1 MPHPIRWRGPLL
13 TLLALAGC
21 RDRDAIEVTN
31 LEAPAAVRPLALNLA
46 AGPAGQ
52 LAASWLEPRDS
63 GGYAF
68 RIALRDSIQWGGPR
82 TVIASAVLATHPTD
96 LPGVAFTADGAI
108 VAHWQEDAD
117 WTPMP
122 YETDVRL
129 AVSTDQGVTWS
140 APSRPYAQP
149 TVGEHGF
156 VSTWATASG
165 VGMAWLDARRQ
176 AFVPPRP
183 GSTEEGQWRGAMALQ
198 GAVISAAG
206 KAEAET
212 VLDSITCEC
221 CPTAAALTSRGPIVV
236 YRDREVPADV
246 ERTGV
251 RYEQSVIRDIAVTR
265 YEEGRWT
272 APHLVHADGWAFNGC
287 PNNGP
292 AVAASGER
300 VVVAWMTGVGGK
312 TALFAAFSRDAGDSF
327 GAPIRI
333 DEGKAVG
340 QVTVALTERGAMV
353 GWLEESSVMARR
365 LSPDG
370 SRGPARTLGPSAGRT
385 RLPRWSSDGD
395 TVLAAWLE
403 GNGSEP
409 AAIRLARLQ

>member
-1 MPHPIRWRGPLL
+1 MPHHCRWLGAGL

-21 RDRDAIEVTN
+21 REHDAIKVTR
-31 LEAPAAVRPLALNLA
+31 LDAPAATHPLALNLA
-46 AGPAGQ
+46 TGPGG
-52 LAASWLEPRDS
+52 LLMASWLEPRDS

-68 RIALRDSIQWGGPR
+68 RIALRDSIQWGEPR
-82 TVIASAVLATHPTD
+82 TVVASAALATHPTD
-96 LPGVAFTADGAI
+96 LPGVAFTSDGAI

-129 AVSTDQGVTWS
+129 AVSRDQGATWS
-140 APSRPYAQP
+140 PPSRPYALP

-165 VGMAWLDARRQ
+165 VGMAWLDAGRQ
-176 AFVPPRP
+176 AFVPAPA
-183 GSTEEGQWRGAMALQ
+183 GSTAEGEWRGAMALQ
-198 GAVISAAG
+198 GAAITAAG
-206 KAEAET
+206 LAEAAT
-212 VLDSITCEC
+212 VIDSITCEC

-251 RYEQSVIRDIAVTR
+251 QYDQSVIRDIAVTR
-265 YEEGRWT
+265 FEGGRWT
-272 APHLVHADGWAFNGC
+272 TPQLVHADGWAFNGC

-300 VVVAWMTGVGGK
+300 VVVTWMTGVGGK
-312 TALFAAFSRDAGDSF
+312 TAVYAAFSTDAGDSF

-340 QVTVALTERGAMV
+340 QVTVAVTSQGAIA
-353 GWLEESSVMARR
+353 GWLEDNSVVARR
-365 LSPDG
+365 LAPDG
-370 SRGPARTLGPSAGRT
+370 SRGPVRTLGPSAGRT
-385 RLPRWSSDGD
+385 RLPRWSSDGE

-403 GNGSEP
+403 GTGGET